1 MIIDYAIVVVITF
14 FAGAWSIPIG
24 LLLGLPPFG
33 VYVAAVVGSL
43 VLTGVVLVVGGNARD
58 FVLTRWFPNLDEKVR
73 TGRGRK
79 ILDRWGVPGLAI
91 LGGILLGPAVTL
103 AAALVLHVPRLQFA
117 AWYVAATVVGF
128 AVLTLL
134 WQLII

>member
-1 MIIDYAIVVVITF
+1 MIIDYAIVVVISL

-24 LLLGLPPFG
+24 LLLGLPPTG
-33 VYVAAVVGSL
+33 VYVAAVAGSL
-43 VLTGVVLVVGGNARD
+43 VLTGVVLIVGGNARD
-58 FVLTRWFPNLDEKVR
+58 FVFTRWLPNLDEKVQ
-73 TGRGRK
+73 TGRARK

-103 AAALVLHVPRLQFA
+103 TAALALHVPRLRFA
-117 AWYVAATVVGF
+117 AWYVAVTVTGF